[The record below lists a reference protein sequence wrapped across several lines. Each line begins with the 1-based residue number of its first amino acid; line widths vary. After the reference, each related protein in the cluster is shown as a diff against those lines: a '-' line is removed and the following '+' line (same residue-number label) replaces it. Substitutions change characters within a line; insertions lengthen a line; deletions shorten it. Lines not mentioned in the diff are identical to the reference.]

1 MTIHFA
7 AAEGRRVP
15 GLGNSLLRARVA
27 LPANDNAGQV
37 QARQGALRR
46 VRVEN
51 PAPEPEVL
59 HAALRQFAKHGIGA
73 AEHARNQA
81 ERAFFAGDRSTY
93 RWWLGVCRALD
104 RRMAAILARRAE
116 KSGGPG

>member
-7 AAEGRRVP
+7 AAQGRLVP
-15 GLGNSLLRARVA
+15 GLGTSLLRARMA
-27 LPANDNAGQV
+27 RPANDNSGSAL
-37 QARQGALRR
+37 ALRR
-46 VRVEN
+46 EMRLCRAEN
-51 PAPEPEVL
+51 PAPDRETL
-59 HAALRQFAKHGIGA
+59 HAALRQFSKHGIGA

-104 RRMAAILARRAE
+104 RRMAGMLARRAE
-116 KSGGPG
+116 KSGEPG